1 MNNVLGKLIY
11 IDQYGSATVASQ
23 SATKAYWG
31 KYSKNN
37 KTDKYRKVKS
47 NSVSSGQC
55 TITYTTYRKWSN
67 KTSEK
72 NVSHGGK
79 SHQQK
84 YWQYNSAKKATGF
97 LSTLAST
104 YTGSINKWANTY
116 FCASATEVGNV
127 TGKGTFKTPSSVEF
141 SFMDIDVEIDDE
153 TKKKTVADVG
163 RGQTGKLSR
172 NRVRDNVIKME
183 VEWNFLTPAELQTL
197 LKALS
202 MHGDTAKKSKA
213 YQWIWVAFL
222 NPYTNAV
229 STKKMYVGD
238 RTVSAA
244 PKGNYISLKVSL
256 VEY

>member
-1 MNNVLGKLIY
+1 MNNELGKLIY
-11 IDQYGSATVASQ
+11 IDQYGSATVANA
-23 SATKAYWG
+23 SAKKSYWG
-31 KYSKNN
+31 KFSKNN

-67 KTSEK
+67 KSGEK
-72 NVSHGGK
+72 NVTHGGK
-79 SHQQK
+79 KHQHK
-84 YWQYNSAKKATGF
+84 YWQYNSEKKATGF

-116 FCASATEVGNV
+116 FCASATDLGGA
-127 TGKGTFKTPSSVEF
+127 TGKGIFKTPSSVEF
-141 SFMDIDVEIDDE
+141 SFQDIDVEIDDE
-153 TKKKTVADVG
+153 TKKKTVVDVG

-183 VEWNFLTPAELQTL
+183 VEWSYLTPAELRTL

-202 MHGDTAKKSKA
+202 MHGSDATKSKR

-222 NPYTNAV
+222 NPYSNAV

-244 PKGNYISLKVSL
+244 PKGNYTSLKVSL